1 MKNVMNE
8 RADGDTHL
16 SARTIVVS
24 RTIDGPR
31 RLVFEACSQVRHLAR
46 WYGPNG
52 FTTTTR
58 SFDFRVGGVWEF
70 VMHGPD
76 GTDYPNHVEYR
87 EIVAPE
93 RIVMRH
99 GERAGDP
106 KAFVSTITL
115 IERGDTTEIILRSV
129 FKTKEQRDE
138 VVERYGAIE
147 GGHQTLGRLAVYI
160 AELGAKAGS
169 Q

>member
-1 MKNVMNE
+1 MSD
-8 RADGDTHL
+8 RADDDTRL
-16 SARTIVVS
+16 SDRTIVVS

-46 WYGPNG
+46 WYGPDG
-52 FTTTTR
+52 FTTTTQ
-58 SFDFRVGGVWEF
+58 SFDFREGGVWEF

-76 GTDYPNHVEYR
+76 GTDHPNHVEYR

-93 RIVMRH
+93 RIVMLH
-99 GERAGDP
+99 GDRAGDP
-106 KAFVSTITL
+106 RAFVSTITL
-115 IERGDTTEIILRSV
+115 IERGETTEIVLRTV

-138 VVERYGAIE
+138 IVERYGAIE
-147 GGHQTLGRLAVYI
+147 GGHQTLGRLAVYV

-169 Q
+169 P

>member
-1 MKNVMNE
+1 MSD
-8 RADGDTHL
+8 RADEVTPL
-16 SARTIVVS
+16 SARTILVS

-52 FTTTTR
+52 FTTTTQ

-76 GTDYPNHVEYR
+76 GTGYPNHVEYL

-93 RIVMRH
+93 RIVMLH
-99 GERAGDP
+99 GDRAGDP
-106 KAFVSTITL
+106 QAFISAITL
-115 IERGDTTEIILRSV
+115 IERGEESTEIVLRTD

-138 VVERYGAIE
+138 IVERYGAIE
-147 GGHQTLGRLAVYI
+147 GADQTLARLAGYV
-160 AELGAKAGS
+160 AELGANAGS
-169 Q
+169 P

>member
-1 MKNVMNE
+1 MSD
-8 RADGDTHL
+8 RADGVTRL
-16 SARTIVVS
+16 SDRTIVVS

-70 VMHGPD
+70 VIHGPD

-93 RIVMRH
+93 RIVMLH

-106 KAFVSTITL
+106 RAFVSTINL
-115 IERGDTTEIILRSV
+115 IERGETTEIVLRTV
-129 FKTKEQRDE
+129 FKTRAQRDE
-138 VVERYGAIE
+138 VVERYSAIE
-147 GGHQTLGRLAVYI
+147 GGHQTLGRLAVYVV
-160 AELGAKAGS
+160 ELGAKAGS
-169 Q
+169 P

>member
-1 MKNVMNE
+1 MSD
-8 RADGDTHL
+8 RADDVTRL
-16 SARTIVVS
+16 SDRTIVVS

-87 EIVAPE
+87 EIVVPE
-93 RIVMRH
+93 RIVMLH
-99 GERAGDP
+99 GDRAGDP
-106 KAFVSTITL
+106 RAFVSTIDL
-115 IERGDTTEIILRSV
+115 IEHGETTEIVLRTV

-138 VVERYGAIE
+138 IVERYGAIE
-147 GGHQTLGRLAVYI
+147 GGHQTLGRLAVYV

-169 Q
+169 P

>member
-1 MKNVMNE
+1 MDD
-8 RADGDTHL
+8 RADNATQL
-16 SARTIVVS
+16 SDRTIVVS

-31 RLVFEACSQVRHLAR
+31 RLVFEACSQVRHLAQ
-46 WYGPNG
+46 WYGPDG

-58 SFDFRVGGVWEF
+58 ALDFRVGGVWEF
-70 VMHGPD
+70 IIHSPD
-76 GTDYPNHVEYR
+76 GTDYPNHVKFR

-93 RIVMRH
+93 RIVMLH

-106 KAFVSTITL
+106 KAFVSTISL
-115 IERGDTTEIILRSV
+115 IERGETTEIILHTV

-147 GGHQTLGRLAVYI
+147 GGHQTLGRLAVYV
-160 AELGAKAGS
+160 AELGAGERS
-169 Q
+169 P

>member
-1 MKNVMNE
+1 MSD
-8 RADGDTHL
+8 RADDVPRL
-16 SARTIVVS
+16 SDRTIVVS

-46 WYGPNG
+46 WYGPHG

-70 VMHGPD
+70 VMHGAD

-93 RIVMRH
+93 RIVMLH
-99 GERAGDP
+99 GDRAGDP
-106 KAFVSTITL
+106 RAFISTISL
-115 IERGDTTEIILRSV
+115 IERGEETTEMVLRTV

-138 VVERYGAIE
+138 IVERYGAVE
-147 GGHQTLGRLAVYI
+147 GGHQTLGRLAEYV
-160 AELGAKAGS
+160 AELRANAGS
-169 Q
+169 P

>member
-1 MKNVMNE
+1 VSDG
-8 RADGDTHL
+8 ADDAAHL
-16 SARTIVVS
+16 SDRTIVVS

-70 VMHGPD
+70 VMHAPD
-76 GTDYPNHVEYR
+76 GTGYPNHVEYR

-93 RIVMRH
+93 RIVMLH
-99 GERAGDP
+99 GDRAGDP
-106 KAFVSTITL
+106 RAFVSTITF
-115 IERGDTTEIILRSV
+115 IERGEETTEIVLRSE

-138 VVERYGAIE
+138 IVERYGAIE
-147 GGHQTLGRLAVYI
+147 GGHQTLGRLAAYV
-160 AELGAKAGS
+160 AKLRANAGS
-169 Q
+169 P

>member
-1 MKNVMNE
+1 MRD
-8 RADGDTHL
+8 RADGVTPPSD
-16 SARTIVVS
+16 RTIVVS
-24 RTIDGPR
+24 RTIDGPQ

-70 VMHGPD
+70 VMHAPD
-76 GTDYPNHVEYR
+76 GTNYPNHVEYR

-93 RIVMRH
+93 RIVMLH

-106 KAFVSTITL
+106 RAFVSTIDL
-115 IERGDTTEIILRSV
+115 IERGETTEIVLRSV

-138 VVERYGAIE
+138 IVERYGAIE
-147 GGHQTLGRLAVYI
+147 GGHQTLGRLAAYV
-160 AELGAKAGS
+160 AELGAQAGS
-169 Q
+169 P

>member
-1 MKNVMNE
+1 MSDG
-8 RADGDTHL
+8 ADVDTRL
-16 SARTIVVS
+16 SDRTIVVS

-58 SFDFRVGGVWEF
+58 SFDFRVGGEWNF

-76 GTDYPNHVEYR
+76 GTDYPNHVEYL

-93 RIVMRH
+93 RIVMLH
-99 GERAGDP
+99 GERSGDP
-106 KAFVSTITL
+106 RAFVSTISL
-115 IERGDTTEIILRSV
+115 IERGEETTEMIMRTV
-129 FKTKEQRDE
+129 FKTKDQRDE
-138 VVERYGAIE
+138 NVERYGAIE
-147 GGHQTLGRLAVYI
+147 GAHQTLGRLAVYV
-160 AELGAKAGS
+160 ADLRASAGS
-169 Q
+169 P